1 VRCPDL
7 LFIVVVCCVDDNSVE
22 QEVRQL
28 LFSVWNSCLWPICH
42 SCSEEDET
50 SDSPRL
56 RQHPRGIPEEPGP
69 HAPTWLSKFFSRIT
83 ATHSVLKIWRK
94 AKAIAVEKPGKDLS
108 LAANY
113 RPISLLSVCY
123 KLLERLVLQR
133 ISPTV
138 VCLLNPDQAGFQK
151 GWSTCDQVAAPTTF
165 IENGFQQNQKTGAV
179 FLDLM
184 AAYDTVWHSGLLYK
198 LSKSMPYWLWR
209 FAMQQSTAPQSGH
222 ALLTQVRSM
231 CSWTLPCVSS
241 LVPSVEVRSTF
252 LPWLPVL
259 SNIELP
265 PLRRKAATDK
275 QVEKIIKH
283 DSWPIQPDIVT
294 KMHPYP

>member
-1 VRCPDL
+1 MEFL
-7 LFIVVVCCVDDNSVE
+7 KNL
-22 QEVRQL
+22 
-28 LFSVWNSCLWPICH
+28 
-42 SCSEEDET
+42 
-50 SDSPRL
+50 
-56 RQHPRGIPEEPGP
+56 GP
-69 HAPTWLSKFFSRIT
+69 KARTWLSKFFSRIT

-241 LVPSVEVRSTF
+241 LVPSVLHFSHGFQCSPILNRQPYEGR
-252 LPWLPVL
+252 LPLTSRWRKS
-259 SNIELP
+259 SNMTVGQSSLISL
-265 PLRRKAATDK
+265 AHHCYD
-275 QVEKIIKH
+275 
-283 DSWPIQPDIVT
+283 W
-294 KMHPYP
+294 HPGSHCG